1 MLSDIIKLSI
11 NERSVVMYDIQIGDT
26 ISTIDGR
33 VIKVKHM
40 SNTYIHGVDMV
51 SGEELIINKLYLI
64 ERIKGVYYG

>member
-1 MLSDIIKLSI
+1 
-11 NERSVVMYDIQIGDT
+11 MYDIQIGDC

-40 SNTYIHGVDMV
+40 STTYIHGVDMV
-51 SGEELIINKLYLI
+51 SGKELIINKLYLF